1 MCSVRQ
7 NVQRNLQCY
16 KRPNKAFFKK
26 NLLGYLIRLRAHI
39 NISSSAAAEPDV
51 ESGVGEHVLD
61 DPAVIVLPS
70 QVMKLPDS

>member
-1 MCSVRQ
+1 MLRQ
-7 NVQRNLQCY
+7 AKRAKINVTNSRTRLSL
-16 KRPNKAFFKK
+16 RK
-26 NLLGYLIRLRAHI
+26 NQLGYLIRLRAHI

-51 ESGVGEHVLD
+51 EPGVGEHVLD